1 MNVLG
6 IAFDITIV
14 GALALSWTMLIVDL
28 FFTTHEQKLKHTLDS
43 AAKYTSGPVLGV
55 LLFAMAYF
63 LGTAVSRAAQD
74 SLNDDDLWQ
83 YVHIPLWHT
92 EDDIRMSTYCR
103 SSEKLL
109 GLKAGDISLSAAQID
124 ALCRSSQTRK
134 SKDGSDSLQV
144 NDIFNLQEGA
154 LLLNGDDKTLRL
166 HQLRDQII
174 VLCGTAFNG
183 FLAFWLSLFGVCTKY
198 ARTWGWI
205 AAFALFTAGILSLT
219 SHWRSALGE
228 APLMEFTF
236 LALAGAGVL
245 IMRRNVTRDYRLA
258 AVFSLLT
265 ALLAYWSWQATQVL
279 YNDRVIY
286 SFYALSHGLEK

>member
-1 MNVLG
+1 MSALG
-6 IAFDITIV
+6 IAFDIIIV

-28 FFTTHEQKLKHTLDS
+28 FFTKKEQKLKHIIDS
-43 AAKYTSGPVLGV
+43 AAKDISGPVLGV

-63 LGTAVSRAAQD
+63 LGTAVSRTAQD
-74 SLNDDDLWQ
+74 SLNDDDLWR

-92 EDDIRMSTYCR
+92 EDDIRTNTYCR

-109 GLKAGDISLSAAQID
+109 GLKPGDIALTAAQID
-124 ALCRSSQTRK
+124 ALCRSSQARK
-134 SKDGSDSLQV
+134 SKEGGGSLQI

-183 FLAFWLSLFGVCTKY
+183 FMAFWLSLFGVCTRY

-205 AAFALFTAGILSLT
+205 AAFGLFAAGILSLAA
-219 SHWRSALGE
+219 HWRSALAE
-228 APLMEFTF
+228 APLMEFTLF
-236 LALAGAGVL
+236 ALACVGVFIL
-245 IMRRNVTRDYRLA
+245 RKNVTRDYRPVALI
-258 AVFSLLT
+258 SLLAT
-265 ALLAYWSWQATQVL
+265 LLAYWSWQATQVL